1 MSNLQRIERLERLTG
16 ADKAIDKKH
25 FTDGVCD
32 EVADCS
38 NPTIF
43 TDKQGQP
50 LNGWHYVAKN
60 AFLGFDIV

>member
-1 MSNLQRIERLERLTG
+1 MSALSRIEALEARLIGNEPKER
-16 ADKAIDKKH
+16 K
-25 FTDGVCD
+25 FFVDGVCD

-43 TDKQGQP
+43 TDKQGNL